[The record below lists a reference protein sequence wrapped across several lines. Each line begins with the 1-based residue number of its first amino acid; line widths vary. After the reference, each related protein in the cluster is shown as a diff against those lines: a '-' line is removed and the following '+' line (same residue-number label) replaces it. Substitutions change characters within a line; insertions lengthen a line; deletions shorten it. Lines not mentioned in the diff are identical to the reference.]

1 MTISATKEANL
12 NTASAVTID
21 TLRLKDILRTLP
33 REVFAKNR
41 RKAWTLVLVNV
52 LMVGL
57 SYWGLSLVPWFLLPP
72 LWIFTGTA
80 LTGFFVI
87 GHDCGHRS
95 FANRRWVNDLIG
107 HIAFLPLI
115 YPF

>member
-12 NTASAVTID
+12 NTVSAVTTD

-57 SYWGLSLVPWFLLPP
+57 GYWGLSLVLTRSNSAKRFTVLVLILTLYSPP
-72 LWIFTGTA
+72 LRPLSRSTQT
-80 LTGFFVI
+80 LT
-87 GHDCGHRS
+87 
-95 FANRRWVNDLIG
+95 L
-107 HIAFLPLI
+107 
-115 YPF
+115 